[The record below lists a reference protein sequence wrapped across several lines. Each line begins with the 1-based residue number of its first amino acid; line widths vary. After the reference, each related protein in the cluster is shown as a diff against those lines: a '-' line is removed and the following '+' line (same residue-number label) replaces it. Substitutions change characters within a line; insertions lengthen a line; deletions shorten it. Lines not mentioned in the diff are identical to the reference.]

1 MDVNG
6 SQYEFCSLVYSHV
19 DHAEVADQVVCQAE
33 ATIKGYQL
41 STRTDALQT
50 AVYSYAARGSFS
62 LGSIVAFRDTLEA
75 TDLYGRL
82 VSHPRLAARKVIA
95 FLQYGI
101 GLDTTR
107 VSC

>member
-6 SQYEFCSLVYSHV
+6 SQYEFCFLGNSHV
-19 DHAEVADQVVCQAE
+19 DHAEVADQVVCQAD
-33 ATIKGYQL
+33 ATVKGDQL
-41 STRTDALQT
+41 SARTDALQI
-50 AVYSYAARGSFS
+50 AVYSYAACSSFS
-62 LGSIVAFRDTLEA
+62 LGSIVVFRDTLEA

-101 GLDTTR
+101 
-107 VSC
+107 VSISPE

>member
-6 SQYEFCSLVYSHV
+6 SQYEFCFLVYSDV
-19 DHAEVADQVVCQAE
+19 DYAEVADQVVSQAD
-33 ATIKGYQL
+33 ATIKGDQL
-41 STRTDALQT
+41 STRTDAMQI

-75 TDLYGRL
+75 ADLYGRL
-82 VSHPRLAARKVIA
+82 VSHPRLVARKVIA

-101 GLDTTR
+101 GLDITR
-107 VSC
+107 VSF